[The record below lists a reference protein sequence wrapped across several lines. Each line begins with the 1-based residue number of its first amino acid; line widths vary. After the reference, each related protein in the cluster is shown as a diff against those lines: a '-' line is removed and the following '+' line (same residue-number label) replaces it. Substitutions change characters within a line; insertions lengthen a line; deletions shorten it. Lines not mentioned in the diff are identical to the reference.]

1 MNESRR
7 REKELFEELIDLED
21 EAQRGAFLDRHCVGD
36 AELRRRLEELVAL
49 QEPAET
55 LLGPLPTESADE
67 FEAYDA
73 ARPKGAEVMIGR
85 YRIIKKIGA
94 GGCGVVYLAE
104 QQEPVRRQVAL
115 KVIRLGM
122 DTESVIAR
130 FERERQALAIMDH
143 PNIARVL
150 DAGTTDSGRPYFVME
165 LVQGIRITKYCA
177 EHRLTTEQR
186 LRLFIQVCYALQHA
200 HQKGIIH
207 RDIKPSNILVSPQ
220 DGRPV
225 TKVIDF
231 GIAKAVEARDS
242 DKVGL
247 TFQLHLIG
255 TPAYMSPEQSDL
267 GNPDLDTRSD
277 IYSLGVLLHELLTD
291 RTPFDAR
298 ELESVG
304 LEKMRR
310 IITEREAPRP
320 SAVLA
325 ALPPEELRAVARAQ
339 RTDPVRL
346 LSQVKGDLDWI
357 VATALEKDR
366 RRRYETAFGLAAD
379 IRRYLAN
386 ELVVA
391 RPPSRA
397 YRFRKLVRRNRV
409 VFVAGAVVL
418 ATLLAALATST
429 WLLLRER
436 EAVREQAR
444 LLAQADARERIS
456 QAAVLLSHDKMEEA
470 DALVANIP
478 RELFRPSLECAQVL
492 RALGEWHALAGRW
505 SASADRHFA
514 LASVITRADPSDS
527 DKVSFSLMPA
537 ATAIRENGIRS
548 QYDDF
553 RRQAV
558 ARFALSTNPLPAEQV
573 MKSSLMSPA
582 SPDLLAALEP
592 LAKVTE
598 STFEGADKVAV
609 ADPYLD
615 AWRSFALGLF
625 ALRRGELEEAL
636 RWCDRSRAYE
646 DDNPAR
652 KVSVLAVRAMALTR
666 LGQSEEA
673 RKLTDECWD
682 VVEERLSRP
691 LIAYEPSPRTLWFD
705 WINARIWLRE
715 ATAMLNEQLSPMVA
729 APGK

>member
-1 MNESRR
+1 MTETKQ
-7 REKELFEELIDLED
+7 REKQLFEELIDLTE
-21 EAQRGAFLDRHCVGD
+21 EADRAAFLDRHCANEPD
-36 AELRRRLEELVAL
+36 LRGRLEELLAC

-85 YRIIKKIGA
+85 YRIIKKIGS

-122 DTESVIAR
+122 DTENVIAR

-150 DAGTTDSGRPYFVME
+150 DAGTTESGRPYFVME

-186 LRLFIQVCYALQHA
+186 LKLFILVCYALQHA

-207 RDIKPSNILVSPQ
+207 RDIKPSNILVSMQ
-220 DGRPV
+220 DGQPV
-225 TKVIDF
+225 PKVIDF
-231 GIAKAVEARDS
+231 GIAKAVEARHGE
-242 DKVGL
+242 KVGL
-247 TFQLHLIG
+247 TYQLHLIG

-310 IITEREAPRP
+310 IITEREALRP
-320 SAVLA
+320 STVLA
-325 ALPPEELRAVARAQ
+325 ALPPEELRAAALSR
-339 RTDPVRL
+339 RTDPARL
-346 LSQVKGDLDWI
+346 LATVKGDLDWI

-366 RRRYETAFGLAAD
+366 RLRYETAFGLAAD

-391 RPPSRA
+391 RPPSRV
-397 YRFRKLVRRNRV
+397 YRLRKLVRRNRV
-409 VFVAGAVVL
+409 VFMAGALVL
-418 ATLLAALATST
+418 ATLVAALATST
-429 WLLLRER
+429 WLLIRER

-470 DALVANIP
+470 DALVAEIP

-492 RALGEWHALAGRW
+492 RTLGEWHALAGRW
-505 SASADRHFA
+505 SASANRHFA
-514 LASVITRADPSDS
+514 LASVISRADASDS

-537 ATAIRENGIRS
+537 ASAIRENGIRA

-553 RRQAV
+553 RRQAI
-558 ARFALSTNPLPAEQV
+558 ARFALSSNPLPAEQIL
-573 MKSSLMSPA
+573 KSSMMSPA
-582 SPDLLAALEP
+582 PPDILASLAPLAA
-592 LAKVTE
+592 VTA
-598 STFEGADKVAV
+598 STFDNADKVVV

-636 RWCDRSRAYE
+636 AWCERSQTYE

-652 KVSVLAVRAMALTR
+652 KVSVLAVRAMALTK
-666 LGQSEEA
+666 LGQSEGA

-682 VVEERLSRP
+682 VVEDRFSRP
-691 LIAYEPSPRTLWFD
+691 LNAYEPSPRTLWFD
-705 WINARIWLRE
+705 WINSRILLRE
-715 ATAMLNEQLSPMVA
+715 ATSMLNEQLSPIPVPA
-729 APGK
+729 SP